1 MKDNY
6 VRGRPPEAMTL
17 PSAQQ
22 SLPARD
28 NPCGGFLKRAFDI
41 VAASLAIIVL
51 SPILICISLAIRL
64 SDGGPAFYGQMRIGC
79 NGKAFRIWKF
89 RSMVPNSAAL
99 LRDHLARNPQAALE
113 WQQNRKLKCDPRITP
128 LGAILRKYSVDE
140 LPQLFNILSGE
151 MSFVGPR
158 PIDESECNR
167 FGKSLRHYLRCRPG
181 LTGMWQVSG
190 RSDTTYSRR
199 VALDRYYA
207 ANWSLTKDLL
217 LILKTVPVAITGR
230 GSY

>member
-1 MKDNY
+1 M
-6 VRGRPPEAMTL
+6 VL

-22 SLPARD
+22 SRSIFD
-28 NPCGGFLKRAFDI
+28 SPCGGLPKRAFDMT
-41 VAASLAIIVL
+41 AALLAIILL
-51 SPILICISLAIRL
+51 SPLLIGIAWAIRR
-64 SDGGPAFYGQMRIGC
+64 SDGGPALYGQVRIGC

-89 RSMVPNSAAL
+89 RSMVTNSAAL
-99 LRDHLARNPQAALE
+99 LRDHLAQNPQAALE
-113 WQQNRKLKCDPRITP
+113 WQENRKLKNDPRITQ
-128 LGAILRKYSVDE
+128 LGKVLRKYSVDE
-140 LPQLFNILSGE
+140 LPQLFNILCGE

-190 RSDTTYSRR
+190 RSDTTYARR

-207 ANWSLTKDLL
+207 AHWSLAKDIL
-217 LILKTVPVAITGR
+217 LILKTVPVAVTGR